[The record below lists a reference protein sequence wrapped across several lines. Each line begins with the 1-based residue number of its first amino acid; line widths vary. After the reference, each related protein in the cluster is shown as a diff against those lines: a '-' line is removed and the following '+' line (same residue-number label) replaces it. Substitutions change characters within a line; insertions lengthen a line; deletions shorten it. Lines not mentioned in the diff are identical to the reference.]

1 MWSESCRGEADQR
14 LAAYQELRTKIERLR
29 VTARSA
35 DGCVVVT
42 VRAGAVS
49 GLTLTEDALRLGA
62 DGLGRLVLAT
72 VQQAHNTFATRLA
85 RRVQSYVGDRHDV
98 VGMVRGRLPEI
109 QPPAGSGVA
118 R

>member
-1 MWSESCRGEADQR
+1 MWSESCRAEADQR
-14 LAAYQELRTKIERLR
+14 LAAYQELRTKIERLTA
-29 VTARSA
+29 TARSA

-62 DGLGRLVLAT
+62 DRLGRLVLAT
-72 VQQAHNTFATRLA
+72 VRQAHNKFATRLA
-85 RRVQSYVGDRHDV
+85 RRVRAYAGDRHEV
-98 VGMVRGRLPEI
+98 VGIVRGRLPEVRA
-109 QPPAGSGVA
+109 PTGSGVV